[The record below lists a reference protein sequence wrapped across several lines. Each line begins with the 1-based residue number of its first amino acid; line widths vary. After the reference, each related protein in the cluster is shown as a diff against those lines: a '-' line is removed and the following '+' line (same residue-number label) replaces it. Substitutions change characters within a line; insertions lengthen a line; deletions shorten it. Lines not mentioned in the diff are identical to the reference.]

1 MQSSTQI
8 NATKARMDKEVLAL
22 RAKSIFFKTLKYL
35 SLIVASIVFLLPI
48 VTIFLASFKEYNEF
62 YSSNKLALP
71 QSFLNLDNFKTAFI
85 QGGMMRGFFNTA
97 FIMVISLTGTILLG
111 AMVAYV
117 LHRFDFKLK

>member
-22 RAKSIFFKTLKYL
+22 RAKVYFKTLKYL

-71 QSFLNLDNFKTAFI
+71 QSF
-85 QGGMMRGFFNTA
+85 
-97 FIMVISLTGTILLG
+97 
-111 AMVAYV
+111 
-117 LHRFDFKLK
+117 